1 MRAGLR
7 ERETRAGLREKE
19 RDESRSERER
29 EREREREIAN
39 KMLITSK
46 VHFNFK
52 SAFEIRV
59 VRVLNG
65 NGWTLLCHRSY
76 VICSEIA
83 LNKLFYLLKNR
94 KLYTIALI
102 ALI

>member
-59 VRVLNG
+59 SKSSKWKWMDTSLSP
-65 NGWTLLCHRSY
+65 LLRDMQRNS
-76 VICSEIA
+76 S
-83 LNKLFYLLKNR
+83 K
-94 KLYTIALI
+94 
-102 ALI
+102 